1 MVKSV
6 TIKRGDVVLV
16 NLDPTIGREIQKTR
30 PCVIVSPDELNG
42 YLQTFIVAPMT
53 TGDHSYPFRIGCR
66 FQGKNGFVVA
76 DQIRTID
83 RNRVVRTIGQLSAPT
98 MASVLNVLQEMF
110 AA

>member
-6 TIKRGDVVLV
+6 NIKRGDVF
-16 NLDPTIGREIQKTR
+16 RKYKRTR

-42 YLQTFIVAPMT
+42 YLQIFISAPMT

-66 FQGKNGFVVA
+66 FQRKNGYVVA

-83 RNRVVRTIGQLSAPT
+83 RNRVVRTLGQLSAPT
-98 MASVLNVLQEMF
+98 LASVLNVLQEMF

>member
-6 TIKRGDVVLV
+6 NIKRGDVVLV
-16 NLDPTIGREIQKTR
+16 NLDPTIGKEIQKTR
-30 PCVIVSPDELNG
+30 PCVIVSPDELNS

-53 TGDHSYPFRIGCR
+53 TGEHSYPFRVSCR
-66 FQGKNGFVVA
+66 FQGKSGYIIA

-83 RNRVVRTIGQLSAPT
+83 RNRVVRSLGQLST
-98 MASVLNVLQEMF
+98 QTLSSVLSVLQEMF